1 LKSRTIQRASK
12 LANTL
17 KRIVSAPLIFDSKSC
32 YFTPAFA
39 WFFIFQDMLI
49 TDFEFDLPEELI
61 AQTPLEKRENSRML
75 VVNRAENTRRD
86 SHFYELAEFLRAGDV
101 LVLNNTKVF
110 PARLGGATE
119 TGANVEIFLV
129 KELENQIW
137 ETLAR
142 PARRLKTGKQ
152 IIFAEDL
159 TGKVVEKSEEGRV
172 FVQFEANGDFE
183 RILDRIGKTPLP
195 PYIKRDAENANADRE
210 RYQTVFAKQR
220 GAIAAPTAGLHF
232 TPEILRK
239 IENRGVTITE
249 ITLHVGYGTFEPVRV
264 SDLSEHRVLPENYE
278 ITPDTAEIL
287 NRAKAEN
294 RRVVAVGT
302 TTTRALEAAAMRNGK
317 FNAGRRA
324 AELTITPGYEFRAI
338 DGLLT
343 NFHLPQSSLLVLV
356 STFGGYNLIM
366 NSYRHAVAEKYR
378 FYSYGDCM
386 LII

>member
-1 LKSRTIQRASK
+1 
-12 LANTL
+12 
-17 KRIVSAPLIFDSKSC
+17 
-32 YFTPAFA
+32 
-39 WFFIFQDMLI
+39 MLI

-61 AQTPLEKRENSRML
+61 AQTPLKKRENSRML
-75 VVNRAENTRRD
+75 AVDRTKNTRRD
-86 SHFYELAEFLRAGDV
+86 SHFYQFPEFLRAGDV
-101 LVLNNTKVF
+101 LALNNTKVF
-110 PARLGGATE
+110 PARLRGVTE

-129 KELENQIW
+129 KELENQVW

-142 PARRLKTGKQ
+142 PARRLKSGKQ

-159 TGKVVEKSEEGRV
+159 IGKVVGKSEEGRV
-172 FVQFEANGDFE
+172 FVQFEAGSDFE

-195 PYIKRDAENANADRE
+195 PYIKRGTENADADRE

-220 GAIAAPTAGLHF
+220 GAVAAPTAGLHF
-232 TPEILRK
+232 TPDILRE

-278 ITPDTAEIL
+278 ISPETAETL
-287 NRAKAEN
+287 NRAKAEK
-294 RRVVAVGT
+294 RRILAVGT
-302 TTTRALEAAAMRNGK
+302 TTTRALESAMTKNGK
-317 FNAGRRA
+317 FSVGKNAS
-324 AELTITPGYEFRAI
+324 ELTITPGYKFRAI

-356 STFGGYNLIM
+356 STFGGYDLIM
-366 NSYRHAVAEKYR
+366 TSYRHAVAEKYR

-386 LII
+386 LVI